1 MKAYKEN
8 IIQDIVGELG
18 NVGIGSAAT
27 SLSSL
32 LGRQILTT
40 TSQVNIIDEQTF
52 IQWKDAYEQTIGIL
66 FPLEKELNGFALFL
80 MDEKNI
86 REDIASIH
94 WIDEQS
100 ENDEVLEVLMEI
112 SSILISSYLSAVASY
127 SNLHLKIRQ
136 PAISRDMKESIINEA
151 LSNMLM
157 LDDEAIYLIH
167 SLKISHTYDLILMLS
182 RKSILQVLTYLEVRE

>member
-1 MKAYKEN
+1 
-8 IIQDIVGELG
+8 
-18 NVGIGSAAT
+18 
-27 SLSSL
+27 
-32 LGRQILTT
+32 
-40 TSQVNIIDEQTF
+40 
-52 IQWKDAYEQTIGIL
+52 
-66 FPLEKELNGFALFL
+66 
-80 MDEKNI
+80 
-86 REDIASIH
+86 
-94 WIDEQS
+94 
-100 ENDEVLEVLMEI
+100 MEI

-167 SLKISHTYDLILMLS
+167 ILKISHTYDLILMLS